1 MWVLDRRRHVWW
13 LYVSISVNESLLDC
27 SKPALDYALFSP
39 PPNWINAFLVKFK
52 LRAVLVMSCNSLD
65 MLKFKTK
72 TEQLTIKC
80 KKICQYDNKKCNVE
94 VSKAM

>member
-1 MWVLDRRRHVWW
+1 MLALALMKACWIV
-13 LYVSISVNESLLDC
+13 VNQLLIMLCSL
-27 SKPALDYALFSP
+27 P
-39 PPNWINAFLVKFK
+39 PPNWINASLVKFK

-65 MLKFKTK
+65 MLKFKTR